1 MKLSQLKS
9 HLSRLDELQ
18 IFQPDGTPLPAHFH
32 ITEAGLM
39 TKHFIDCGGII
50 RTEKHATMQ
59 IWVADDVD
67 HRLSPKKLAGILE
80 KASPLFGNEDP
91 EVEVEYQS
99 ETIGRYGLQFENGRF
114 VLMPT
119 FTDCLAK
126 EKCGIDSL
134 ASESKSSPLQQQKV
148 ACCSPAG
155 GCC

>member
-9 HLSRLDELQ
+9 HLSTLNELQ
-18 IFQPDGTPLPAHFH
+18 IFQADGTPLPAHFH

-39 TKHFIDCGGII
+39 TKHFIDCGGTV

-67 HRLSPKKLAGILE
+67 HRLSPKKLAGILK

-91 EVEVEYQS
+91 EVEVEYQA
-99 ETIGRYGLQFENGRF
+99 ETIGRYGLEFENERF
-114 VLMPT
+114 VLVPT

-126 EKCGIDSL
+126 DKCGIETPV
-134 ASESKSSPLQQQKV
+134 SEPILSPLQQQEV
-148 ACCSPAG
+148 ACCSPGG